1 MTQFNISFEKFKWL
15 DIEKPV
21 PKELEKI
28 VKPFDIDHNLLDDA
42 LEHGHLPKLEKHKE
56 YTFIIFRAFSAEA
69 HHNFTTV
76 AKLSNKIA
84 FLLNESHLITI
95 HQKPFAFLNKFKDRH
110 FSHPEELMLAIVF
123 EMLLTFEPPI
133 NWLSDKMDDNEK
145 EIFLKKHGK
154 ISIEQLY
161 FQKSKARI
169 CRKLLQFSHNVLGQ
183 LTVGP
188 PSVSTLQDIK
198 ESVVNYML
206 QLDEVIEDAQS
217 ILNTHISLTAQ
228 KNNDV
233 MKLLTVFSAF
243 FLPLTF
249 IVGVYG
255 MNFTNMPELEWPWGY
270 YATWGV
276 MIAISLIIFFWFK
289 RKKFV

>member
-1 MTQFNISFEKFKWL
+1 MTQFNKSFDNFEWL
-15 DIEKPV
+15 DIEKPSA
-21 PKELEKI
+21 KELEQI
-28 VKPFDIDHNLLDDA
+28 VNPFGIDQKLLDDA
-42 LEHGHLPKLEKHKE
+42 LEHGHLPKLERHSGF
-56 YTFIIFRAFSAEA
+56 TFIIFRAFSAEP
-69 HHNFTTV
+69 HHNYTTV

-84 FLLNESHLITI
+84 FFLNESHLITI
-95 HQKPFAFLNKFKDRH
+95 HQKPFDFLDKLRARKLSD
-110 FSHPEELMLAIVF
+110 PEELMLSIVF

-133 NWLSDKMDDNEK
+133 AWLSDKMDDAEK

-169 CRKLLQFSHNVLGQ
+169 CRKLLQFSHNVLNQ
-183 LTVGP
+183 LNVTP
-188 PSVSTLQDIK
+188 AQVSSLQDIK

-206 QLDEVIEDAQS
+206 QLDEVIEDAHA

-228 KNNDV
+228 KSNDV

-255 MNFTNMPELEWPWGY
+255 MNFKNMPELASPWGY

-276 MIAISLIIFFWFK
+276 MIAISIIIYLWFK